1 MARKKPLSRAPKEPE
16 EILSAA
22 QQVLEYV
29 KPYLKWLITGGVILV
44 LVLAGWSGYS
54 YWQYNREVRAQAAL
68 DAARPQLSRPDKAEE
83 ALKSLDALIQNYP
96 STRAAQ
102 MAKVFKGHLLYQTQ
116 KYIEAAKIYEELRSA
131 AASLRDYGWNPL
143 VTESLSYCYEAQG
156 DYAKAAQ
163 TLKPVLDQA
172 GGNFQT
178 VLLARLAMLADKA
191 GNQEEAKNAWQK
203 LLSQAQNPALVSY
216 WKERLAES
224 QDTAKPGDASGE
236 EVFRGG

>member
-224 QDTAKPGDASGE
+224 QDTAKPGDASGKK
-236 EVFRGG
+236 

>member
-68 DAARPQLSRPDKAEE
+68 DAARTQLSRPDKAEE

-224 QDTAKPGDASGE
+224 QDTAKPGDASGKK
-236 EVFRGG
+236 